1 MSSVQTD
8 ALSSR
13 ERATPIW
20 DAATKSPSAKAPSSE
35 FAVASIVLIER
46 RVLIRDCLTQCFK
59 LSAEPNVIS
68 FPTLEKWLEVSAK
81 CPASLIVLCVAGRCR
96 DEHIEREIALL
107 AQMEQHVPT
116 VLLSDAEDLEQIVDA
131 LDQGARGYIPTS
143 LPLEVAVE
151 AMRLVK
157 AGGVYVPAS
166 SVVAAQ
172 RSTEVSASARTFCNG
187 IFTAR
192 QAAVVEALR
201 RGKANKIIA
210 YELKMRES
218 TVKVH
223 VRAIMKKL
231 KARNRTEVA
240 FLANGLMGED
250 SRLSGA
256 DRT

>member
-1 MSSVQTD
+1 MTSARTD
-8 ALSSR
+8 TPIR
-13 ERATPIW
+13 HERAKLSVTNESET
-20 DAATKSPSAKAPSSE
+20 AENGTTASS
-35 FAVASIVLIER
+35 IILIER
-46 RVLIRDCLTQCFK
+46 RALIRECLTQCFR
-59 LSAEPNVIS
+59 LSAETNVIS
-68 FPTLEKWLEVSAK
+68 FSTLDRWLEVSGK
-81 CPASLIVLCVAGRCR
+81 FPASLIVLCVANRTG
-96 DEHIEREIALL
+96 DSHIEREIELL
-107 AQMEQHVPT
+107 SEMDKHVPT
-116 VLLSDAEDLEQIVDA
+116 VLLSDAEDLEHIIRA

-143 LPLEVAVE
+143 LSLQVAIE

-172 RSTEVSASARTFCNG
+172 KSIDAAPAEKAFCNG
-187 IFTAR
+187 IFTTR

-240 FLANGLMGED
+240 FLANGMLESAANRSEM
-250 SRLSGA
+250 
-256 DRT
+256 

>member
-1 MSSVQTD
+1 MSSIFENTP
-8 ALSSR
+8 ANGG
-13 ERATPIW
+13 RATSSW
-20 DAATKSPSAKAPSSE
+20 DNKVKTASAEFPEPS
-35 FAVASIVLIER
+35 IILIER
-46 RVLIRDCLTQCFK
+46 RVLIRECLTQCFK
-59 LSAEPNVIS
+59 LSAEPNVVS
-68 FPTLEKWLEVSAK
+68 FPTIQKWMEVAAK
-81 CPASLIVLCVAGRCR
+81 FPASLIVLCVAGRSR
-96 DEHIEREIALL
+96 DEHIEREIAQL
-107 AQMEQHVPT
+107 AEMEQHIPT

-143 LPLEVAVE
+143 LPFDVAVE
-151 AMRLVK
+151 AMRLVR
-157 AGGVYVPAS
+157 AGGVYIPAS

-172 RSTEVSASARTFCNG
+172 RSSDAASSSKTFCNG
-187 IFTAR
+187 MFTAR

-240 FLANGLMGED
+240 FLANGLMGEGGN
-250 SRLSGA
+250 SSSLERG
-256 DRT
+256 

>member
-1 MSSVQTD
+1 MSNFRTD
-8 ALSSR
+8 
-13 ERATPIW
+13 TPINHERV
-20 DAATKSPSAKAPSSE
+20 KPSVLNEREPAESGLSAPS
-35 FAVASIVLIER
+35 VVLIER
-46 RVLIRDCLTQCFK
+46 RILIRECLTQCFR
-59 LSAEPNVIS
+59 LSAEPSVIS
-68 FPTLEKWLEVSAK
+68 FPTLESWLDVSAK
-81 CPASLIVLCVAGRCR
+81 FPASLIVLCVANRSG
-96 DEHIEREIALL
+96 DGHIERDIALL
-107 AQMEQHVPT
+107 SEMNKHVPT
-116 VLLSDAEDLEQIVDA
+116 VLLSDAEDLEQIISA

-143 LPLEVAVE
+143 LSLQVAIE

-172 RSTEVSASARTFCNG
+172 KSIDAAPATKAFCNG
-187 IFTAR
+187 MFTTR

-240 FLANGLMGED
+240 FLANGMMDGGGQHTEI
-250 SRLSGA
+250 R
-256 DRT
+256 